1 MIEILRLIVWAFN
14 LALIGRVVMSFVSP
28 RGNDPIS
35 NLFYQIT
42 EPVLGPIRRFLPNTG
57 MIDLSPMVAL
67 IVVNLIVDRL
77 LRVL

>member
-1 MIEILRLIVWAFN
+1 MIEILLLIQWAFN

-42 EPVLGPIRRFLPNTG
+42 EPVLRPIRRFLPNTG

-67 IVVNLIVDRL
+67 IVVNLIVNRL